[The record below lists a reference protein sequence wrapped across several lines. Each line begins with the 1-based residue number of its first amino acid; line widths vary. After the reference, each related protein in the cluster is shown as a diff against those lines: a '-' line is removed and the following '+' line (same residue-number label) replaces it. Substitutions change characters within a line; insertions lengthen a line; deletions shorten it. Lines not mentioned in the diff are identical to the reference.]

1 MIHRKLC
8 LGIAA
13 AGVLLLAGTLTA
25 QTPINTLPYDINAPG
40 SYVLTA
46 DLMGTEGIIINSSQV
61 SLDLGGHALLGLP
74 GSGDAIWVRGPRVDI
89 EVHNGSIAGWGSIGI
104 AGDDSLNAKFRN
116 LRISGNGQS
125 GLRAG
130 KGAVVEN
137 IEAQHNGSVGLMG
150 GDAVVMVDCASTGNA
165 GFGVVVGRG
174 SVVKNLTVVQ
184 NGGGGILGMDGSL
197 IVRNAVADN
206 GWNTADV
213 GDGNDQSCYLTTLAG
228 IAILGEG
235 SHVEH
240 NVLTGN
246 TIGLQLLDPKNS
258 ITRNVVKGSEPNY
271 DIVPGNEL
279 DILLSELPETILWPA
294 KVELLG
300 SLNGVAGEHGIVVAA
315 DGVTIDLAGQTLHGV
330 PGSLDG
336 IHVLEETPG
345 SDQVNKHS
353 ELFIHNG
360 GIEHWDGSGIQ
371 ALKANNVRAK
381 DLLVEENGE
390 YGIRTG
396 LGAKV
401 TECSFLKNGIDGV
414 RTGQDS
420 LVQGVTSSFNDEDGF
435 ELGNHTLILDVV
447 ASENG
452 LFGIRAGDGA
462 TVRTSTASHN
472 VLGISVDKGATVAD
486 CTVSFNTEVGI
497 RTRDNGYILDNQ
509 SHANKSGIVV
519 IEGSGTRVDGNN
531 LTDNTFAGLNCI
543 GTGNLMIRNSAHGN
557 GSDFL
562 WATPNAYGRIIDVSG
577 GMFVDDEPWANLRF

>member
-1 MIHRKLC
+1 MFNRKHC
-8 LGIAA
+8 LGLVA
-13 AGVLLLAGTLTA
+13 AGALLFAGTLTA
-25 QTPINTLPYDINAPG
+25 QTPITSLPYDINVPG
-40 SYVLTA
+40 SYELTV
-46 DLMGTEGIIINSSQV
+46 DLIGTEGIIINSSQV
-61 SLDLGGHALLGLP
+61 SLDLGGHALLGAP

-89 EVHNGSIAGWGSIGI
+89 EVHNGSIAGWGGVGVAS
-104 AGDDSLNAKFRN
+104 DDALNAKYRN
-116 LRISGNGQS
+116 LRISGNGQC

-130 KGAVVEN
+130 KGAVIEN
-137 IEAQHNGSVGLMG
+137 IEAQHNGSVGLLG

-174 SVVKNLTVVQ
+174 SVVKGLTVVQ
-184 NGGGGILGMDGSL
+184 NGGGGIFAIDGCL
-197 IVRNAVADN
+197 IVRNAIADN
-206 GWNTADV
+206 GWNTSAVAESTDEYCFL
-213 GDGNDQSCYLTTLAG
+213 STLAG
-228 IAILGEG
+228 ISIMGEG

-279 DILLSELPETILWPA
+279 DILLSELPEAILWPA
-294 KVELLG
+294 NVVVLG

-336 IHVLEETPG
+336 IHVLEDN
-345 SDQVNKHS
+345 SDAHKHS
-353 ELFIHNG
+353 DLFVFGG
-360 GIEHWDGSGIQ
+360 GIEHWDGTGIQ

-381 DLLVEENGE
+381 DLLIEENGE

-396 LGAKV
+396 LGAQI
-401 TECSFLKNGIDGV
+401 TDCAILKNGDDGV

-420 LVQGVTSSFNDEDGF
+420 LVQGVTSSFNAQDGF
-435 ELGNHTLILDVV
+435 DLGNHTMILDSV

-452 LFGIRAGDGA
+452 LFGIRTGDGA
-462 TVRTSTASHN
+462 MVRTCTASHN
-472 VLGISVDKGATVAD
+472 VLGISVEIGATVAD

-509 SHANKSGIVV
+509 CHANKSGIVV
-519 IEGSGTRVDGNN
+519 LSGSGTRVDGNN
-531 LTDNTFAGLNCI
+531 LTSNSFAGLNCI
-543 GTGNLMIRNSAHGN
+543 GTDNLMIRNSAHAN

-562 WATPNAYGRIIDVSG
+562 WASPNAYGRIIDVSG
-577 GMFVDDEPWANLRF
+577 GMFTDDEPWANLRF